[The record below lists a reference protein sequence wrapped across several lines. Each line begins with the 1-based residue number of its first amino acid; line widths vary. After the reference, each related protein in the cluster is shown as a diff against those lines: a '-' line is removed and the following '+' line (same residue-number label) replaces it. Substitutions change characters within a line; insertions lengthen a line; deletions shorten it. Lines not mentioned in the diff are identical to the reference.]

1 MLRHCDG
8 QEDQTYII
16 HLVCASQKILT
27 NKIMT
32 DQVVENTNIISAVR
46 STEHMRLNNTNNIQ
60 NQSQH
65 NNNNNNNNNNNVAM
79 QHTSAQLYSTQYFD
93 PRNSQQMA
101 WMQQA
106 YNHYFTQ
113 YMQL

>member
-1 MLRHCDG
+1 MLRHCNG
-8 QEDQTYII
+8 QEDQTYIV
-16 HLVCASQKILT
+16 HLVCASQKTST
-27 NKIMT
+27 NKIT
-32 DQVVENTNIISAVR
+32 EQVVENTKTISIAR
-46 STEHMRLNNTNNIQ
+46 STVENTRLNNTNNIQ

-65 NNNNNNNNNNNVAM
+65 ITNVAM
-79 QHTSAQLYSTQYFD
+79 QHTPAQLYSTLQYFD

-106 YNHYFTQ
+106 YTHYFTQ

>member
-1 MLRHCDG
+1 MLRQCNG
-8 QEDQTYII
+8 QEDQTYIV
-16 HLVCASQKILT
+16 HLVCASQKTST
-27 NKIMT
+27 NKINE
-32 DQVVENTNIISAVR
+32 QVVENTKTISSTR
-46 STEHMRLNNTNNIQ
+46 SIVENTRLNNTNNIQ

-65 NNNNNNNNNNNVAM
+65 ITNVAT
-79 QHTSAQLYSTQYFD
+79 QHTPAQLYSTLQYFD

-106 YNHYFTQ
+106 YTHYFTQ